1 MWLKWGDASMS
12 PLVRKVVDVAAS
24 VALTAAVVF
33 VIVVINS
40 FLMARGGSVY
50 GFKLWMAYIARPDII
65 GTMALT
71 ALVTVAYLFWQQ
83 SRRPR
88 I

>member
-1 MWLKWGDASMS
+1 MS
-12 PLVRKVVDVAAS
+12 PLIRKIVDVAAS
-24 VALTAAVVF
+24 IALTAAVVF
-33 VIVVINS
+33 VIVVVNS
-40 FLMARGGSVY
+40 FLVARGGSVY
-50 GFKLWMAYIARPDII
+50 GFKLWAAYIARPDII

-88 I
+88 G

>member
-1 MWLKWGDASMS
+1 M
-12 PLVRKVVDVAAS
+12 VAS

-33 VIVVINS
+33 IIVVANS

-50 GFKLWMAYIARPDII
+50 GFKLWMAFIARPDII

-71 ALVTVAYLFWQQ
+71 ALVTVAYLLWQQ

>member
-1 MWLKWGDASMS
+1 MS
-12 PLVRKVVDVAAS
+12 PLIRKVVDVAAS
-24 VALTAAVVF
+24 IALTAAVVF
-33 VIVVINS
+33 VIVVVNS
-40 FLMARGGSVY
+40 FLVARGGSIY
-50 GFKLWMAYIARPDII
+50 GFKLWAAYIARPDII

-88 I
+88 G

>member
-1 MWLKWGDASMS
+1 MS
-12 PLVRKVVDVAAS
+12 PLLRKATDVAVAI
-24 VALTAAVVF
+24 ALTAAVVF

-40 FLMARGGSVY
+40 FLMTRGSSAY
-50 GFKLWMAYIARPDII
+50 GFKLWMAYIARPDIF

-83 SRRPR
+83 TRRPR
-88 I
+88 G